1 MLKKIFRY
9 LLYVVFLLS
18 IFIVYELVS
27 YDSSYINK
35 PAFSID
41 ANNVRNPQVKKIVR
55 TIDNLFGKFYFN
67 LSKNKQN
74 EFFDNQINLYNSL
87 PDKRFVA
94 SDHSNLTLSNNM
106 NFNNNKDWKRSHGNH
121 GSNKFS
127 NLKKINVTN
136 VSSLEVAW
144 IHTFDEIGDIPG
156 NPIFYDGTIYLSS
169 TKNSVVALDAL
180 NGKKKWEFKT
190 EGMAARRGLLIDEK
204 RSKIYFCDQK
214 I

>member
-1 MLKKIFRY
+1 MLKKFFRY
-9 LLYVVFLLS
+9 LLYIVFLLC
-18 IFIVYELVS
+18 IFIIYELVS
-27 YDSSYINK
+27 YDSSYVNK
-35 PAFSID
+35 SAFSID

-74 EFFDNQINLYNSL
+74 EFFDNQIILYNSL
-87 PDKRFVA
+87 PDKKFVA

-106 NFNNNKDWKRSHGNH
+106 NSNNNKDWKRSHGNH

-156 NPIFYDGTIYLSS
+156 NPIFHDGIIYLSS
-169 TKNSVVALDAL
+169 TSLID
-180 NGKKKWEFKT
+180 WEIVS
-190 EGMAARRGLLIDEK
+190 GIAGLLGI
-204 RSKIYFCDQK
+204 SFAILST
-214 I
+214 